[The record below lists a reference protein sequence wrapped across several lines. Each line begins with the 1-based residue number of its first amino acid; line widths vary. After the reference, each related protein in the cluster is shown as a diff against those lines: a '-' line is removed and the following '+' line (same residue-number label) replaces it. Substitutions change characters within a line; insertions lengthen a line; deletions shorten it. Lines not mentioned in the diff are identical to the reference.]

1 MALHCNVERGADF
14 THAIVAEPSETLDQD
29 SERHALD
36 RVQVDRGSARNWI
49 ATLLQYDLARQAAD
63 RGRTGCDQRAFQPWN
78 GCVTRE
84 HHDWPSADIRQL
96 APPHL
101 SARRQ
106 RAHAQDAEAASRN
119 DARSPHASA
128 SSGGCAS

>member
-1 MALHCNVERGADF
+1 MAVHGNVERCADF
-14 THAIVAEPSETLDQD
+14 THAIVAEPSETLDKD
-29 SERHALD
+29 AERHALD
-36 RVQVDRGSARNWI
+36 RVEVDRGPARNWI
-49 ATLLQYDLARQAAD
+49 ATLLQYDLAGQAAD
-63 RGRTGCDQRAFQPWN
+63 RGRTRCDQRASQPWN

-84 HHDWPSADIRQL
+84 HDDWPPADIRQL

-101 SARRQ
+101 SACGQ